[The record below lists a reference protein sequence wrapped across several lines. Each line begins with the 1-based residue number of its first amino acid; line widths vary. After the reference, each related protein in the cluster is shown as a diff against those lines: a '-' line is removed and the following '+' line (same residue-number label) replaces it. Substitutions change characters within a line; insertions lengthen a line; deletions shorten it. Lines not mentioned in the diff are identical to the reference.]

1 MPRSP
6 ASAVRLL
13 GIVSGT
19 GVTGLGLACLLVL
32 VIGLATA
39 ASPGAPWFTAMEV
52 LVLLLAPFPLGLVA
66 AVRGTGLAPGS
77 TRLALPCMAAAMAL
91 TGVVHLSI
99 LALGS
104 TSDALAWPSLP
115 HALDILA
122 WNGLF
127 AIAVLLMAPAF
138 RGEAAIHRLLIA
150 SGGLALAG
158 LIGTITG
165 LTALRVI
172 GVAGHALAFPVAAA
186 LIARWFSRWRPAAR
200 T

>member
-1 MPRSP
+1 MPRTP
-6 ASAVRLL
+6 TSAVRLL
-13 GIVSGT
+13 GIVSGA
-19 GVTGLGLACLLVL
+19 GVAGLGLACLLVL
-32 VIGLATA
+32 AIGLATA
-39 ASPGAPWFTAMEV
+39 ASPGASWFTAMDV
-52 LVLLLAPFPLGLVA
+52 LILLLAPFPLGLAA

-91 TGVVHLSI
+91 AGVVHLST
-99 LALGS
+99 LALGGMN
-104 TSDALAWPSLP
+104 DALAWPSLP

-122 WNGLF
+122 WDGLF

-138 RGEAAIHRLLIA
+138 RGETAIHRLLIA

-158 LIGTITG
+158 LIGPITG
-165 LTALRVI
+165 VMALRLI
-172 GVAGHALAFPVAAA
+172 GIAGHALAFPVAAA